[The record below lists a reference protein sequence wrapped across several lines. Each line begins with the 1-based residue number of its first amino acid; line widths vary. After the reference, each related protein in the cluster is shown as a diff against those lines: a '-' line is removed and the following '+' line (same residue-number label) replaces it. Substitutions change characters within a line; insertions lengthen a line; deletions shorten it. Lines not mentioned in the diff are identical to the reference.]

1 MSTTVYIQLSFT
13 LTGGDAK
20 DAGRTMMQSTE
31 AGRLDLPMLAT
42 LRDEFASVAG
52 DWRITAVDASA
63 AELHHE
69 VTP

>member
-13 LTGGDAK
+13 LIGGDAK
-20 DAGRTMMQSTE
+20 DAGRKMMQAVTD
-31 AGRLDLPMLAT
+31 GKLDLPMLAT
-42 LRDEFASVAG
+42 LRDEYRDIAG
-52 DWRITAVDASA
+52 DWRILNVDSA

>member
-13 LTGGDAK
+13 LIGDDAK
-20 DAGRTMMQSTE
+20 DAGRAMMQSIE

-42 LRDEFASVAG
+42 LRDEYRDIAG
-52 DWRITAVDASA
+52 DWRITGVDSA

-69 VTP
+69 VQP

>member
-1 MSTTVYIQLSFT
+1 MTTKLYIQLSFDVI
-13 LTGGDAK
+13 GDDAR
-20 DAGRTMMQSTE
+20 DAGRAMMQSIE

-63 AELHHE
+63 ELHHE
-69 VTP
+69 VQP

>member
-13 LTGGDAK
+13 LIGGDAK
-20 DAGRTMMQSTE
+20 DAGRKMMQSIE

-42 LRDEFASVAG
+42 MRDEYRDIAG
-52 DWRITAVDASA
+52 DWRITGVDSA

>member
-1 MSTTVYIQLSFT
+1 MTTKLYIQLSFDVI
-13 LTGGDAK
+13 GDDAK
-20 DAGRTMMQSTE
+20 DAGRAMMQSIE

-42 LRDEFASVAG
+42 MRDEYRDIAG
-52 DWRITAVDASA
+52 DWRITGVDSA

>member
-20 DAGRTMMQSTE
+20 DAGRTMMQSIE

-52 DWRITAVDASA
+52 DWRITGVDSA

>member
-13 LTGGDAK
+13 LIGD
-20 DAGRTMMQSTE
+20 DARDAARTMMQSIE

-42 LRDEFASVAG
+42 MRDEYRDIAG

-63 AELHHE
+63 ELHHE